1 MCVALFML
9 PTFFVLFNI
18 PIISRQQHPIAREG
32 EFKILGELER
42 ASSQSPRSSL
52 DQVSYSSSKSLLNG
66 WTSATVTTL

>member
-32 EFKILGELER
+32 FKILGELER

-52 DQVSYSSSKSLLNG
+52 DQASYSSSKSMLNG
-66 WTSATVTTL
+66 WRSATVTTL